1 MSLTKSL
8 SASLDRT
15 IESTPRFAAFT
26 KLKST
31 GSEIR
36 NYFCET
42 DGTQCQLLFFK
53 DKWWTKDGGTLH
65 GELFCLVPKV
75 QLALCGQAQSLAA
88 PDYAV
93 PFHHFQLGLQKVPV
107 ESTWPIH
114 SADDV
119 TRFETAVKT
128 WLTAIATPWF
138 AQFDTDA
145 GVMDYMERNGQ
156 HFNLALLHAKLGQ
169 SDTARAHL
177 VTWLTALPRQIDT
190 PLGKLHEAGLL
201 STTDQTTLARASL
214 QSEDDYRRMVN
225 TWAASR

>member
-1 MSLTKSL
+1 MSLTKAL
-8 SASLDRT
+8 GAVLDRA
-15 IESTPRFAAFT
+15 IEGSPRFAAFA
-26 KLKST
+26 KLKTS
-31 GSEIR
+31 GADIR
-36 NYFCET
+36 NYYRET
-42 DGTQCQLLFFK
+42 DSTQCQLLFFK
-53 DKWWTKDGGTLH
+53 DRWWTKDGGTLH

-93 PFHHFQLGLQKVPV
+93 PFHHFQLGLQKTPV

-128 WLTAIATPWF
+128 WLTTIAAPWF

-169 SDTARAHL
+169 SNQATAHL
-177 VTWLTALPRQIDT
+177 LTWLTALPRQIDA

-201 STTDQTTLARASL
+201 SPADQATLARASL
-214 QSEDDYRRMVN
+214 QSEEDYRRMLN
-225 TWAASR
+225 SWAASH